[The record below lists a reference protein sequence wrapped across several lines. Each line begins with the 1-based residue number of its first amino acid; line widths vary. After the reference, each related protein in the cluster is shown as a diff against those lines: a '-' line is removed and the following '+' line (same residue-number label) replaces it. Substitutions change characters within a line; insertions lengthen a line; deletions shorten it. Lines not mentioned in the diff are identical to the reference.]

1 MVLERLQAGLSRWR
15 AAHPVPRRTAVARL
29 PAHARIGTG
38 FLAPPPPPKALAA
51 SEVPRVAW
59 MLATRWR
66 HAAAMA
72 AVPHGRGGAVMILPG
87 LFDADGSSLVL
98 RRFLGGLGYRTEG
111 WGLGRNLGVKSVGL
125 DAERLIARVE
135 ALHAEAGPVTL
146 VGVSLGG
153 IMARLV
159 AHRRPELVARVV
171 TVSSPYAGSGRA
183 TYVWRAFEWATGE
196 RVDDPAVIARSEA
209 IAAPLPVPC
218 TAIWSPRDGFVNGYI
233 CHDASA
239 ESVEVNSGHLGVH
252 IHPEVLIAVARALA
266 GTEVVQDR

>member
-1 MVLERLQAGLSRWR
+1 MR
-15 AAHPVPRRTAVARL
+15 ASATASTR
-29 PAHARIGTG
+29 
-38 FLAPPPPPKALAA
+38 PPPPPKALAA

-66 HAAAMA
+66 HAAALA
-72 AVPHGRGGAVMILPG
+72 AVPRGEGGTVMVLPG

-98 RRFLGGLGYRTEG
+98 RRFLAGLGYRAEG
-111 WGLGRNLGVKSVGL
+111 WGLGRNLGVKSVGAE
-125 DAERLIARVE
+125 AERLIARVE
-135 ALHAEAGPVTL
+135 AMYAEDGPVTL

-159 AHRRPELVARVV
+159 AHRRPELVRRVV

-183 TYVWRAFEWATGE
+183 TNVWRAFEWATGE

-218 TAIWSPRDGFVNGYI
+218 TAIWSPHDGFVNGFI
-233 CHDASA
+233 CHDPSA
-239 ESVEVNSGHLGVH
+239 EAVQVNSGHLGVH
-252 IHPEVLIAVARALA
+252 IHPEVLIAVAAALA
-266 GTEVVQDR
+266 KDAVVQDR

>member
-1 MVLERLQAGLSRWR
+1 MVLARLQAGFARWHDR
-15 AAHPVPRRTAVARL
+15 PP
-29 PAHARIGTG
+29 PHARFGAG
-38 FLAPPPPPKALAA
+38 FLAPPPPPKVLAA

-66 HAAAMA
+66 HAAALA
-72 AVPHGRGGAVMILPG
+72 AVPKGHGGAVMILPG

-98 RRFLGGLGYRTEG
+98 RRFLSGIGYRAEG
-111 WGLGRNLGVKSVGL
+111 WGLGRNLGIKSVGH
-125 DAERLIARVE
+125 DAELLIAQVE
-135 ALHAEAGPVTL
+135 ALYADAGPVTL

-183 TYVWRAFEWATGE
+183 TNVWRAFEWATGE

-218 TAIWSPRDGFVNGYI
+218 TAIWSPRDGFVNGFI
-233 CHDASA
+233 CHDPSA
-239 ESVEVNSGHLGVH
+239 EAVEVNSGHLGVH
-252 IHPEVLIAVARALA
+252 IHPEVLLAIATALA
-266 GTEVVQDR
+266 GDVMVQDP